1 MCQKT
6 EESQNLKI
14 CEAVQNGQLVYKEP
28 FYFSPGMKIK
38 DAFEKLV
45 STKAKF
51 AVVKQYDQELGM
63 VSEAAIREFF
73 RIFPA
78 DEETKNEDF
87 ARMQLQ
93 LQ

>member
-1 MCQKT
+1 
-6 EESQNLKI
+6 
-14 CEAVQNGQLVYKEP
+14 
-28 FYFSPGMKIK
+28 MKIK

-45 STKAKF
+45 STKANF

-87 ARMQLQ
+87 AGL
-93 LQ
+93 